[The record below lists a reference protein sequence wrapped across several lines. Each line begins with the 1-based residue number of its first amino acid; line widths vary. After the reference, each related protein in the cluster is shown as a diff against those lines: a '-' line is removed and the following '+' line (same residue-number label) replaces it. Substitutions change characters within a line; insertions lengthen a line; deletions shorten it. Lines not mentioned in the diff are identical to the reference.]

1 MKALLQIDKS
11 NDSLSHIDL
20 SFCHPNLSNKVTWGV
35 IDDNMGSDHFP
46 ILVTI
51 ESCINY
57 ENFDSGEK
65 KYFWKS

>member
-1 MKALLQIDKS
+1 
-11 NDSLSHIDL
+11 
-20 SFCHPNLSNKVTWGV
+20 
-35 IDDNMGSDHFP
+35 MGSDHFP

-65 KYFWKS
+65 IIFGKADWKTFPKPRSNINIRKYT